1 MSTYIQ
7 RFREL
12 GIYELSC
19 LFGIIK
25 LVEVRACQDT
35 IAFSLIELVSEPQ
48 QEDAVVILERKLEE
62 FEDEIVRLGLVIF
75 LHFTARKILQFPWLD
90 LRNIV
95 SLETAYSCQNQK
107 IYYMPNDKTRARFL
121 LCQSL

>member
-48 QEDAVVILERKLEE
+48 QEDAVVVLERKLEE
-62 FEDEIVRLGLVIF
+62 FEDEIIRLRLVIF
-75 LHFTARKILQFPWLD
+75 LHLTARKILQFSWLD

-107 IYYMPNDKTRARFL
+107 IYYMPNDKTRA
-121 LCQSL
+121 